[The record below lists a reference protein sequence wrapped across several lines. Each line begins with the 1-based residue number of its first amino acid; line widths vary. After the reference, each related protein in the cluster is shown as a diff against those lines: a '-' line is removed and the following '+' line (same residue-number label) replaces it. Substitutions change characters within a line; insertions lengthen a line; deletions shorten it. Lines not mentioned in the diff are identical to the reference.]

1 MHLDFVN
8 LCSLKKILLYL
19 FLAFGLFSQSDAIG
33 AKAKPV
39 AKKAQTA
46 SKSKQSS
53 KKQSSK
59 KQSSKKQSSKGKKK
73 KSSSKYAKGKKSSK
87 SSKKAVVKVA
97 PVVRTA
103 QWQMIAQNK
112 EQSRIKD
119 SVQKTNLIQV
129 RTADNEGYFASF
141 FSNQKKAATFQ
152 TLNGTAAVFKSM
164 SGWQDNKFYILTNEL
179 PVGTIVR
186 ITTSD
191 FKSICAKV
199 INALPEMGNAI
210 QYRLNDAAAAILG
223 VTNKTF
229 QVSVTY

>member
-1 MHLDFVN
+1 LHLDFVN
-8 LCSLKKILLYL
+8 LPSLKKLILYTI
-19 FLAFGLFSQSDAIG
+19 LAFGLFSQTDAIG
-33 AKAKPV
+33 AKGKTV
-39 AKKAQTA
+39 AKKAQTT
-46 SKSKQSS
+46 
-53 KKQSSK
+53 KKGS
-59 KQSSKKQSSKGKKK
+59 KK
-73 KSSSKYAKGKKSSK
+73 KSSKYSKSKKYSSK
-87 SSKKAVVKVA
+87 SKKSVSKVA

-119 SVQKTNLIQV
+119 SLQKRILVQESKV
-129 RTADNEGYFASF
+129 ANEGYYASF

-199 INALPEMGNAI
+199 INALPEVGNAI

>member
-1 MHLDFVN
+1 M
-8 LCSLKKILLYL
+8 KKFILYL
-19 FLAFGLFSQSDAIG
+19 ILAFGLFSQTDATG
-33 AKAKPV
+33 AKGKTV
-39 AKKAQTA
+39 AKTGQTKKKVTKKKPTSKS
-46 SKSKQSS
+46 SKSK
-53 KKQSSK
+53 
-59 KQSSKKQSSKGKKK
+59 KGSKK
-73 KSSSKYAKGKKSSK
+73 KSSKYSK
-87 SSKKAVVKVA
+87 SKKPVAKVA

-119 SVQKTNLIQV
+119 SVQKTNLVQV
-129 RTADNEGYFASF
+129 NTATNEGYFASL
-141 FSNQKKAATFQ
+141 FSSQKKAATFQ

-186 ITTSD
+186 ITTAD

-199 INALPEMGNAI
+199 INALPEVGNAI

>member
-1 MHLDFVN
+1 M
-8 LCSLKKILLYL
+8 KKFILYL
-19 FLAFGLFSQSDAIG
+19 ILAFGLFSQSDATG
-33 AKAKPV
+33 AKGKTV
-39 AKKAQTA
+39 AKKAQAVKNATQKKPVSKS
-46 SKSKQSS
+46 SKSK
-53 KKQSSK
+53 
-59 KQSSKKQSSKGKKK
+59 KGSKK
-73 KSSSKYAKGKKSSK
+73 KSSKHSKSKKKSSK
-87 SSKKAVVKVA
+87 SKKSVAKVA

-119 SVQKTNLIQV
+119 SVQKTNLIQESTV
-129 RTADNEGYFASF
+129 ANEGYFASF

-164 SGWQDNKFYILTNEL
+164 SGWKDNKFYILTNEL

-191 FKSICAKV
+191 LKSICAKV
-199 INALPEMGNAI
+199 INALPEVGNAI

>member
-1 MHLDFVN
+1 LQFDFVN
-8 LCSLKKILLYL
+8 LSSLKQYILYL
-19 FLAFGLFSQSDAIG
+19 ILAFGLFSQTDAIG
-33 AKAKPV
+33 AKGKAV
-39 AKKAQTA
+39 AKNAQTTKKA
-46 SKSKQSS
+46 SSKKKPTSKSSKSK
-53 KKQSSK
+53 
-59 KQSSKKQSSKGKKK
+59 KGSKK
-73 KSSSKYAKGKKSSK
+73 KSSKYSKSKKYSSK
-87 SSKKAVVKVA
+87 SKKSVAKVA

-119 SVQKTNLIQV
+119 SLQKTNLVQV
-129 RTADNEGYFASF
+129 STVANEGYFASL
-141 FSNQKKAATFQ
+141 FSTQKKAATFQ
-152 TLNGTAAVFKSM
+152 TLKGTAAVFKSM

-199 INALPEMGNAI
+199 INALPEVGNAI

>member
-1 MHLDFVN
+1 
-8 LCSLKKILLYL
+8 LKKFLLYL
-19 FLAFGLFSQSDAIG
+19 ILAFGLFSQTDAIG
-33 AKAKPV
+33 AKSKAV
-39 AKKAQTA
+39 AKKGQTVKKA
-46 SKSKQSS
+46 TQIKPTSKTSKSK
-53 KKQSSK
+53 
-59 KQSSKKQSSKGKKK
+59 KGTKK
-73 KSSSKYAKGKKSSK
+73 KSSKYSKSKKKSSK
-87 SSKKAVVKVA
+87 SKKSAAKVA

-119 SVQKTNLIQV
+119 SVQKTKLVQESTTV
-129 RTADNEGYFASF
+129 NEGYFASF

-164 SGWQDNKFYILTNEL
+164 SGWKDNKFYILTNEL

-191 FKSICAKV
+191 LKSICAKV
-199 INALPEMGNAI
+199 INALPEVGNAI

>member
-1 MHLDFVN
+1 M
-8 LCSLKKILLYL
+8 KKFILYL
-19 FLAFGLFSQSDAIG
+19 ILAFGLFSQTDATG
-33 AKAKPV
+33 AKGKTV
-39 AKKAQTA
+39 AQTGQTKKKVTKKKPTSKS
-46 SKSKQSS
+46 SKSKKGSKKKSS
-53 KKQSSK
+53 KYSK
-59 KQSSKKQSSKGKKK
+59 SK
-73 KSSSKYAKGKKSSK
+73 KSSSKSKKSV
-87 SSKKAVVKVA
+87 AKVA

-119 SVQKTNLIQV
+119 SVQKTNLVQV
-129 RTADNEGYFASF
+129 STVANEGYFASL
-141 FSNQKKAATFQ
+141 FSSQKKAATFQ

-186 ITTSD
+186 ITTAD

-199 INALPEMGNAI
+199 INALPEVGNAI

>member
-1 MHLDFVN
+1 MKQF
-8 LCSLKKILLYL
+8 ILYL
-19 FLAFGLFSQSDAIG
+19 ILAFGLFGQTDAIG
-33 AKAKPV
+33 AKGKAV
-39 AKKAQTA
+39 AKKGQTTKKA
-46 SKSKQSS
+46 SIKKKAITTSSKSK
-53 KKQSSK
+53 
-59 KQSSKKQSSKGKKK
+59 KGTKK
-73 KSSSKYAKGKKSSK
+73 KSGKSSK
-87 SSKKAVVKVA
+87 LKKRSSRSKKSVVKVA

-119 SVQKTNLIQV
+119 SVQKTNLVQV
-129 RTADNEGYFASF
+129 STVANEGYFASL
-141 FSNQKKAATFQ
+141 FSSQKKAATFQ

-186 ITTSD
+186 ITTAD

-199 INALPEMGNAI
+199 INALPEVGNAI
-210 QYRLNDAAAAILG
+210 QYRLSDAAAAILG

>member
-1 MHLDFVN
+1 M
-8 LCSLKKILLYL
+8 KKYILYL
-19 FLAFGLFSQSDAIG
+19 ILAFGLFSQTDAIG
-33 AKAKPV
+33 AKSEALVKEGQTV
-39 AKKAQTA
+39 KKATQKKPT
-46 SKSKQSS
+46 SKSSRS
-53 KKQSSK
+53 KKSS
-59 KQSSKKQSSKGKKK
+59 KK
-73 KSSSKYAKGKKSSK
+73 KSSKYSKSKKKSAK
-87 SSKKAVVKVA
+87 SKKSVTKVA

-119 SVQKTNLIQV
+119 SVQKTTLVQESTTV
-129 RTADNEGYFASF
+129 NEGYFASF

-191 FKSICAKV
+191 LKSICAKV
-199 INALPEMGNAI
+199 INALPEVGNAI

>member
-1 MHLDFVN
+1 
-8 LCSLKKILLYL
+8 LKKLILYL
-19 FLAFGLFSQSDAIG
+19 ILAFGLFSQMDATG
-33 AKAKPV
+33 AKGKTV
-39 AKKAQTA
+39 AKTGQTKKKVTKKKPTSKS
-46 SKSKQSS
+46 SKSK
-53 KKQSSK
+53 
-59 KQSSKKQSSKGKKK
+59 KGSKK
-73 KSSSKYAKGKKSSK
+73 KSSKYSKSKKSV
-87 SSKKAVVKVA
+87 AKVA

-103 QWQMIAQNK
+103 QWEMIAQNK

-119 SVQKTNLIQV
+119 SVQKKNLVQV
-129 RTADNEGYFASF
+129 STTTNEGYFASL
-141 FSNQKKAATFQ
+141 FSSQKKAATFQ

-186 ITTSD
+186 ITTAD

-199 INALPEMGNAI
+199 INALPEVGNAI

>member
-1 MHLDFVN
+1 M
-8 LCSLKKILLYL
+8 KKFILYL
-19 FLAFGLFSQSDAIG
+19 ILAFGLFSQTDATG
-33 AKAKPV
+33 AKGKTV
-39 AKKAQTA
+39 AKTGQTKKKVTKKKPTSKS
-46 SKSKQSS
+46 SKSK
-53 KKQSSK
+53 
-59 KQSSKKQSSKGKKK
+59 KGSKK
-73 KSSSKYAKGKKSSK
+73 KSSKYSKSKKSV
-87 SSKKAVVKVA
+87 AKVA

-119 SVQKTNLIQV
+119 SVQKTNLVQV
-129 RTADNEGYFASF
+129 NTATNEGYFASL
-141 FSNQKKAATFQ
+141 FSSQKKAATFQ

-186 ITTSD
+186 ITTAD

-199 INALPEMGNAI
+199 INALPEVGNAI

>member
-1 MHLDFVN
+1 LHLDFVI
-8 LCSLKKILLYL
+8 LYSLKKLITYL
-19 FLAFGLFSQSDAIG
+19 ILAFGLFSQMDVIG
-33 AKAKPV
+33 AKNKTV
-39 AKKAQTA
+39 VKKEQTTKKSTKKKSTTKA
-46 SKSKQSS
+46 SKSKKASKKKSS
-53 KKQSSK
+53 KYSK
-59 KQSSKKQSSKGKKK
+59 SK
-73 KSSSKYAKGKKSSK
+73 KSSSKSKKSV
-87 SSKKAVVKVA
+87 ANVA

-119 SVQKTNLIQV
+119 SLQKKSLVDLSNV
-129 RTADNEGYFASF
+129 ENEGYFASF
-141 FSNQKKAATFQ
+141 FSNQKKSATFQ
-152 TLNGTAAVFKSM
+152 TLSGTAAVFKSI
-164 SGWQDNKFYILTNEL
+164 SGWQDNEFYILTNEL

-186 ITTSD
+186 ITSSD

-199 INALPEMGNAI
+199 INALPEVGSAI

>member
-1 MHLDFVN
+1 M
-8 LCSLKKILLYL
+8 
-19 FLAFGLFSQSDAIG
+19 DAIG

-39 AKKAQTA
+39 SKKAQTT
-46 SKSKQSS
+46 SKSKKSS
-53 KKQSSK
+53 KGQTSK
-59 KQSSKKQSSKGKKK
+59 KKSTKGKKK
-73 KSSSKYAKGKKSSK
+73 RSSSKYSKSKKRS
-87 SSKKAVVKVA
+87 SSKKSTVKVA

-119 SVQKTNLIQV
+119 SLQKTNLVQV
-129 RTADNEGYFASF
+129 RAAENEGYFASF
-141 FSNQKKAATFQ
+141 FSNQKKAASFQ

-199 INALPEMGNAI
+199 INSLPEMGNAI

>member
-1 MHLDFVN
+1 LHLDFVN
-8 LCSLKKILLYL
+8 LPSLKKFILYL
-19 FLAFGLFSQSDAIG
+19 ILAFGLFSQTDATG
-33 AKAKPV
+33 AKGKTV
-39 AKKAQTA
+39 AKTGQTKKKVTKKKPTSTS
-46 SKSKQSS
+46 SKSK
-53 KKQSSK
+53 
-59 KQSSKKQSSKGKKK
+59 KGSKK
-73 KSSSKYAKGKKSSK
+73 KSSKYSKSKKSV
-87 SSKKAVVKVA
+87 AKVA

-119 SVQKTNLIQV
+119 SVQKTNLVQV
-129 RTADNEGYFASF
+129 NTATNEGYFASL
-141 FSNQKKAATFQ
+141 FSSQKKAATFQ

-186 ITTSD
+186 ITTAD

-199 INALPEMGNAI
+199 INALPEVGNAI

>member
-1 MHLDFVN
+1 
-8 LCSLKKILLYL
+8 
-19 FLAFGLFSQSDAIG
+19 
-33 AKAKPV
+33 V
-39 AKKAQTA
+39 ANKGQTVKKATQKKPA
-46 SKSKQSS
+46 SKSSKS
-53 KKQSSK
+53 KK
-59 KQSSKKQSSKGKKK
+59 GTKK
-73 KSSSKYAKGKKSSK
+73 KSSKYSKSKKKSSR
-87 SSKKAVVKVA
+87 SKKSVAKVA

-119 SVQKTNLIQV
+119 SVQKTNLVQV
-129 RTADNEGYFASF
+129 STTANEGYFASF

-191 FKSICAKV
+191 LKSICAKV
-199 INALPEMGNAI
+199 INALPEVGSAI

>member
-1 MHLDFVN
+1 
-8 LCSLKKILLYL
+8 LKKFILYL
-19 FLAFGLFSQSDAIG
+19 ILAFGLFSQTDATG
-33 AKAKPV
+33 AKGKTV
-39 AKKAQTA
+39 AKTGQTKKKVTKKKPTSKS
-46 SKSKQSS
+46 SKSK
-53 KKQSSK
+53 
-59 KQSSKKQSSKGKKK
+59 KGSKK
-73 KSSSKYAKGKKSSK
+73 KSSKYSK
-87 SSKKAVVKVA
+87 SKKPVAKVA

-119 SVQKTNLIQV
+119 SVQKTNLVQV
-129 RTADNEGYFASF
+129 NTATNEGYFASL
-141 FSNQKKAATFQ
+141 FSSQKKAATFQ

-186 ITTSD
+186 ITTAD

-199 INALPEMGNAI
+199 INALPEVGNAI

>member
-8 LCSLKKILLYL
+8 LSSLKKIILYL
-19 FLAFGLFSQSDAIG
+19 ILAFGLFSQTDATG
-33 AKAKPV
+33 AKGKAVANKGQTVKKTTQKKPTS
-39 AKKAQTA
+39 KS
-46 SKSKQSS
+46 SKSK
-53 KKQSSK
+53 
-59 KQSSKKQSSKGKKK
+59 KGSKK
-73 KSSSKYAKGKKSSK
+73 KSSKYSKSKKKSSN
-87 SSKKAVVKVA
+87 SKKSVAKVA

-119 SVQKTNLIQV
+119 SVQKTKLVQV
-129 RTADNEGYFASF
+129 STTANEGYFASF
-141 FSNQKKAATFQ
+141 FSSQKKAATFQ

-191 FKSICAKV
+191 LKSICAKV
-199 INALPEMGNAI
+199 INALPEVGSAI

>member
-1 MHLDFVN
+1 LQLDFVN
-8 LCSLKKILLYL
+8 LPSLKHYILYL
-19 FLAFGLFSQSDAIG
+19 ILAFGLFSQTDAIG
-33 AKAKPV
+33 AKGKTV
-39 AKKAQTA
+39 AKKAQTNKKA
-46 SKSKQSS
+46 SSKKKSTGKSSKSK
-53 KKQSSK
+53 
-59 KQSSKKQSSKGKKK
+59 KGSKK
-73 KSSSKYAKGKKSSK
+73 KSSKYSKSKKYSSK
-87 SSKKAVVKVA
+87 SKKSVSKVA

-119 SVQKTNLIQV
+119 SLQKRILVQESNV
-129 RTADNEGYFASF
+129 ANEGYYASF

-199 INALPEMGNAI
+199 INALPEVGNAI

>member
-1 MHLDFVN
+1 M
-8 LCSLKKILLYL
+8 KKILLYL
-19 FLAFGLFSQSDAIG
+19 LLAFGLFSQSDAIG
-33 AKAKPV
+33 AKAKTV
-39 AKKAQTA
+39 SKKTQTA
-46 SKSKQSS
+46 SKSKKSS
-53 KKQSSK
+53 KGKAGK
-59 KQSSKKQSSKGKKK
+59 KKITKGKKK
-73 KSSSKYAKGKKSSK
+73 KASSKYSKSKKGKR
-87 SSKKAVVKVA
+87 SSKKSTVKVA

-119 SVQKTNLIQV
+119 SVQKTNLVQV
-129 RTADNEGYFASF
+129 RSVENEGYFASF
-141 FSNQKKAATFQ
+141 FSNQKKAASFQ

-199 INALPEMGNAI
+199 INALPEVGNAI

>member
-1 MHLDFVN
+1 
-8 LCSLKKILLYL
+8 LKQFILYL
-19 FLAFGLFSQSDAIG
+19 ILAFGLFGQTDAIG
-33 AKAKPV
+33 AKGKAV
-39 AKKAQTA
+39 AKKGQTTKKA
-46 SKSKQSS
+46 SIKKKAITTSSKSK
-53 KKQSSK
+53 
-59 KQSSKKQSSKGKKK
+59 KGTKKK
-73 KSSSKYAKGKKSSK
+73 PGKSSK
-87 SSKKAVVKVA
+87 LKKRSSRSKKSVVKVA

-119 SVQKTNLIQV
+119 SVQKTNLVQV
-129 RTADNEGYFASF
+129 STVANEGYFASL
-141 FSNQKKAATFQ
+141 FSSQKKAATFQ

-186 ITTSD
+186 ITTAD

-199 INALPEMGNAI
+199 INALPEVGNAI
-210 QYRLNDAAAAILG
+210 QYRLSDAAAAILG

>member
-1 MHLDFVN
+1 
-8 LCSLKKILLYL
+8 LKKFILYL
-19 FLAFGLFSQSDAIG
+19 ILAFGLLSQTDATG
-33 AKAKPV
+33 AKGKTV
-39 AKKAQTA
+39 AKKVQTTKKA
-46 SKSKQSS
+46 SS
-53 KKQSSK
+53 
-59 KQSSKKQSSKGKKK
+59 KK
-73 KSSSKYAKGKKSSK
+73 KSSKYSKSKKRSSK
-87 SSKKAVVKVA
+87 SKKSVAKVV

-103 QWQMIAQNK
+103 QWEMIAQNK
-112 EQSRIKD
+112 EQARIKD
-119 SVQKTNLIQV
+119 SVQKTNLV
-129 RTADNEGYFASF
+129 KESSVANEGYFASL
-141 FSNQKKAATFQ
+141 FSSQKKAATFQ

-199 INALPEMGNAI
+199 INALPEVGSAI

>member
-1 MHLDFVN
+1 
-8 LCSLKKILLYL
+8 LKKFILYL
-19 FLAFGLFSQSDAIG
+19 ILAFGLFSQTDAIG
-33 AKAKPV
+33 AKSEAL
-39 AKKAQTA
+39 AKKGQTVKKA
-46 SKSKQSS
+46 TQKKPTSKSSKSKKST
-53 KKQSSK
+53 
-59 KQSSKKQSSKGKKK
+59 KK
-73 KSSSKYAKGKKSSK
+73 KSSKYSKSKKKSAT
-87 SSKKAVVKVA
+87 SKKSVAKVA

-119 SVQKTNLIQV
+119 SVQKTTLVQESTTV
-129 RTADNEGYFASF
+129 NEGYFASF

-191 FKSICAKV
+191 LKSICAKV
-199 INALPEMGNAI
+199 INALPEVGNAI

>member
-1 MHLDFVN
+1 
-8 LCSLKKILLYL
+8 LKKIILYL
-19 FLAFGLFSQSDAIG
+19 ILAFGLFSQIDATG
-33 AKAKPV
+33 AKGKALANKGQTVKKTTQKKPTS
-39 AKKAQTA
+39 KS
-46 SKSKQSS
+46 SKSK
-53 KKQSSK
+53 
-59 KQSSKKQSSKGKKK
+59 KGSKK
-73 KSSSKYAKGKKSSK
+73 KSSKYSKSKKKSSN
-87 SSKKAVVKVA
+87 SKKSVAKVA

-119 SVQKTNLIQV
+119 SVQKTKLVQV
-129 RTADNEGYFASF
+129 STTANEGYFASF
-141 FSNQKKAATFQ
+141 FSSQKKAATFQ

-191 FKSICAKV
+191 LKSICAKV
-199 INALPEMGNAI
+199 INALPEVGSAI

>member
-1 MHLDFVN
+1 
-8 LCSLKKILLYL
+8 LKKIILYL
-19 FLAFGLFSQSDAIG
+19 ILAFGLFSQTDATG
-33 AKAKPV
+33 AKGKAVANKGQTVKKTTQKKPTS
-39 AKKAQTA
+39 KS
-46 SKSKQSS
+46 SKSK
-53 KKQSSK
+53 
-59 KQSSKKQSSKGKKK
+59 KGSKK
-73 KSSSKYAKGKKSSK
+73 KSSKYSKSKKKSSN
-87 SSKKAVVKVA
+87 SKKSVAKVA

-119 SVQKTNLIQV
+119 SVQKTKLVQV
-129 RTADNEGYFASF
+129 STTANEGYFASF
-141 FSNQKKAATFQ
+141 FSSQKKAATFQ

-164 SGWQDNKFYILTNEL
+164 SGWKDNKFYILTNEL

-191 FKSICAKV
+191 LKSICAKV
-199 INALPEMGNAI
+199 INALPEVGSAI

>member
-1 MHLDFVN
+1 M
-8 LCSLKKILLYL
+8 KKFLLYL
-19 FLAFGLFSQSDAIG
+19 ILAFGLFSQTDAIG
-33 AKAKPV
+33 AKSKAV
-39 AKKAQTA
+39 AKKGQTVKKA
-46 SKSKQSS
+46 TQIKLTSKTSKSK
-53 KKQSSK
+53 
-59 KQSSKKQSSKGKKK
+59 KGTKK
-73 KSSSKYAKGKKSSK
+73 KSSKYSKSKKKSSK
-87 SSKKAVVKVA
+87 SKKSVAKVA

-119 SVQKTNLIQV
+119 SVQKTKLVQESTTV
-129 RTADNEGYFASF
+129 NEGYFASF

-164 SGWQDNKFYILTNEL
+164 SGWKDNKFYILTNEL

-191 FKSICAKV
+191 LKSICAKV
-199 INALPEMGNAI
+199 INALPEVGNAI

>member
-1 MHLDFVN
+1 M
-8 LCSLKKILLYL
+8 KKLILYL
-19 FLAFGLFSQSDAIG
+19 ILAFGLLSQTDATG
-33 AKAKPV
+33 AKGKTV
-39 AKKAQTA
+39 AKTGQTKKKVTKKKPA
-46 SKSKQSS
+46 SKSSKS
-53 KKQSSK
+53 KKTS
-59 KQSSKKQSSKGKKK
+59 KK
-73 KSSSKYAKGKKSSK
+73 KSSKYSK
-87 SSKKAVVKVA
+87 SKRSVAKVV

-119 SVQKTNLIQV
+119 SVQKTNLVQV
-129 RTADNEGYFASF
+129 STASNEGYFASF

-186 ITTSD
+186 ITTAD

-199 INALPEMGNAI
+199 INALPEVGNAI

-229 QVSVTY
+229 HVSVTY

>member
-8 LCSLKKILLYL
+8 LSSLKKLILYL
-19 FLAFGLFSQSDAIG
+19 ILAFGLFSQPDAIG
-33 AKAKPV
+33 AKGKTV
-39 AKKAQTA
+39 AKKGQTTKKVTTKKKPTSKS
-46 SKSKQSS
+46 SKSK
-53 KKQSSK
+53 
-59 KQSSKKQSSKGKKK
+59 KGSKK
-73 KSSSKYAKGKKSSK
+73 KSSKYSKSKKKSSK
-87 SSKKAVVKVA
+87 SKKSVAKVA

-103 QWQMIAQNK
+103 QWEMIAQNK

-119 SVQKTNLIQV
+119 SVQKTNLVQV
-129 RTADNEGYFASF
+129 STTANEGYFASF

-199 INALPEMGNAI
+199 INALPEVGNAI

>member
-1 MHLDFVN
+1 LHLDFVN
-8 LCSLKKILLYL
+8 LPSLKKFILYL
-19 FLAFGLFSQSDAIG
+19 ILAFGLFSQTDATG
-33 AKAKPV
+33 AKGKTV
-39 AKKAQTA
+39 AKTGQTKKKVTKKKPTSKS
-46 SKSKQSS
+46 SKSK
-53 KKQSSK
+53 
-59 KQSSKKQSSKGKKK
+59 KGSKK
-73 KSSSKYAKGKKSSK
+73 KSSKYSKSKKSV
-87 SSKKAVVKVA
+87 AKVA

-119 SVQKTNLIQV
+119 SVQKTNLVQV
-129 RTADNEGYFASF
+129 NTATNEGYFASL
-141 FSNQKKAATFQ
+141 FSSQKKAATFQ

-186 ITTSD
+186 ITTAD

-199 INALPEMGNAI
+199 INALPEVGNAI

>member
-1 MHLDFVN
+1 M
-8 LCSLKKILLYL
+8 KKYILYL
-19 FLAFGLFSQSDAIG
+19 ILAFGLFSQTDAIG
-33 AKAKPV
+33 AKSKAV
-39 AKKAQTA
+39 AKKGQTTKKA
-46 SKSKQSS
+46 TSKKKSTSKSSKSK
-53 KKQSSK
+53 
-59 KQSSKKQSSKGKKK
+59 KGGKK
-73 KSSSKYAKGKKSSK
+73 KSSKYSKSKKKSSK
-87 SSKKAVVKVA
+87 SKKSVAKVA

-119 SVQKTNLIQV
+119 SVQKTNLVQV
-129 RTADNEGYFASF
+129 STTANEGYFASF

-199 INALPEMGNAI
+199 INALPEVGNAI

-229 QVSVTY
+229 QVSVNY

>member
-1 MHLDFVN
+1 
-8 LCSLKKILLYL
+8 LKKFILYL
-19 FLAFGLFSQSDAIG
+19 ILAFGLFSQSDATG
-33 AKAKPV
+33 AKGKTV
-39 AKKAQTA
+39 AKKAQTV
-46 SKSKQSS
+46 
-53 KKQSSK
+53 
-59 KQSSKKQSSKGKKK
+59 K
-73 KSSSKYAKGKKSSK
+73 KSTQKKPISKSSK
-87 SSKKAVVKVA
+87 SKKGTKKKPTKYSKSKKPIAKVA

-103 QWQMIAQNK
+103 QWEMIAQNK

-119 SVQKTNLIQV
+119 SVQKMILVQEST
-129 RTADNEGYFASF
+129 TTNEGYFASF

-164 SGWQDNKFYILTNEL
+164 SGWKDNKFYILTNEL

-199 INALPEMGNAI
+199 INALPEVGNAI

>member
-1 MHLDFVN
+1 M
-8 LCSLKKILLYL
+8 KKLILYL
-19 FLAFGLFSQSDAIG
+19 ILAFGLFSQMDATG
-33 AKAKPV
+33 AKSEALVKEGQTV
-39 AKKAQTA
+39 KKATQKKPTSKS
-46 SKSKQSS
+46 SKSK
-53 KKQSSK
+53 KTT
-59 KQSSKKQSSKGKKK
+59 KK
-73 KSSSKYAKGKKSSK
+73 KSSKYSK
-87 SSKKAVVKVA
+87 SKRSVAKVA

-119 SVQKTNLIQV
+119 SVQKTNLVQV
-129 RTADNEGYFASF
+129 SAATNEGYFASL
-141 FSNQKKAATFQ
+141 FSSQKKAATFQ

-186 ITTSD
+186 ITTAD

-199 INALPEMGNAI
+199 INALPEVGNAI

>member
-1 MHLDFVN
+1 
-8 LCSLKKILLYL
+8 LKKLILYL
-19 FLAFGLFSQSDAIG
+19 ILAFGLFSQTDATG
-33 AKAKPV
+33 AKGKTV
-39 AKKAQTA
+39 AKTGQTKKKVTKKKPTSKS
-46 SKSKQSS
+46 SKSK
-53 KKQSSK
+53 
-59 KQSSKKQSSKGKKK
+59 KGSKK
-73 KSSSKYAKGKKSSK
+73 KSSKYSKSKKSV
-87 SSKKAVVKVA
+87 AKVA

-103 QWQMIAQNK
+103 QWEMIAQNK

-119 SVQKTNLIQV
+119 SVQKTNLVQV
-129 RTADNEGYFASF
+129 STVANEGYFASL
-141 FSNQKKAATFQ
+141 FSSQKKAATFQ

-186 ITTSD
+186 ITTAD

-199 INALPEMGNAI
+199 INALPEVGNAI

>member
-1 MHLDFVN
+1 LQLDFVN
-8 LCSLKKILLYL
+8 LPSLKKFILYL
-19 FLAFGLFSQSDAIG
+19 ILAFGLFSQTDATG
-33 AKAKPV
+33 AKGKTV
-39 AKKAQTA
+39 TKNAQTIKNA
-46 SKSKQSS
+46 SNKKKPIGKSSKSK
-53 KKQSSK
+53 
-59 KQSSKKQSSKGKKK
+59 KGSKK
-73 KSSSKYAKGKKSSK
+73 KSSKYSKSKRGSSK
-87 SSKKAVVKVA
+87 SKKSVAKVA

-103 QWQMIAQNK
+103 QWEMIAQNK

-119 SVQKTNLIQV
+119 SVQKTNLVQV
-129 RTADNEGYFASF
+129 NTTVNEGYFASF
-141 FSNQKKAATFQ
+141 FSSQKKAATFQ

-164 SGWQDNKFYILTNEL
+164 SGWKDNKFYILTNEL

-199 INALPEMGNAI
+199 INALPEVGNAI

>member
-1 MHLDFVN
+1 
-8 LCSLKKILLYL
+8 LKKFILYL
-19 FLAFGLFSQSDAIG
+19 ILAFGLFSQSDATG
-33 AKAKPV
+33 AKGKTV
-39 AKKAQTA
+39 AKKAQAVKNATQKKPVSKS
-46 SKSKQSS
+46 SKSK
-53 KKQSSK
+53 
-59 KQSSKKQSSKGKKK
+59 KGSKK
-73 KSSSKYAKGKKSSK
+73 KSSKYSKSKKKSSK
-87 SSKKAVVKVA
+87 SKKSVAKVA

-119 SVQKTNLIQV
+119 SVQKTNLIQESTV
-129 RTADNEGYFASF
+129 ANEGYFASF

-164 SGWQDNKFYILTNEL
+164 SGWKDNKFYILTNEL

-191 FKSICAKV
+191 LKSICAKV
-199 INALPEMGNAI
+199 INALPEVGNAI

>member
-1 MHLDFVN
+1 LHLDFVN
-8 LCSLKKILLYL
+8 LPSLKKFILYL
-19 FLAFGLFSQSDAIG
+19 ILAFGLFSQTDATG
-33 AKAKPV
+33 AKGKTV
-39 AKKAQTA
+39 AKTGQTKKKLTKKKTTSTS
-46 SKSKQSS
+46 SKSK
-53 KKQSSK
+53 
-59 KQSSKKQSSKGKKK
+59 KGSKK
-73 KSSSKYAKGKKSSK
+73 KSSKYSK
-87 SSKKAVVKVA
+87 SKKPVAKVA

-119 SVQKTNLIQV
+119 SVQKTNLVQV
-129 RTADNEGYFASF
+129 NTATNEGYFASL
-141 FSNQKKAATFQ
+141 FSSQKKAATFQ

-186 ITTSD
+186 ITTAD

-199 INALPEMGNAI
+199 INALPEVGNAI

>member
-1 MHLDFVN
+1 
-8 LCSLKKILLYL
+8 
-19 FLAFGLFSQSDAIG
+19 
-33 AKAKPV
+33 
-39 AKKAQTA
+39 
-46 SKSKQSS
+46 
-53 KKQSSK
+53 
-59 KQSSKKQSSKGKKK
+59 
-73 KSSSKYAKGKKSSK
+73 
-87 SSKKAVVKVA
+87 VV

-103 QWQMIAQNK
+103 QWEMIAQNK

-119 SVQKTNLIQV
+119 SVQKTNLVQV
-129 RTADNEGYFASF
+129 SNATNEGYFASL
-141 FSNQKKAATFQ
+141 FSSQKKAATFQ

-186 ITTSD
+186 ITTAD

-199 INALPEMGNAI
+199 INALPEVGNAI

>member
-1 MHLDFVN
+1 
-8 LCSLKKILLYL
+8 LKKIILYL
-19 FLAFGLFSQSDAIG
+19 ILAFGLFSQTDATG
-33 AKAKPV
+33 AKGNTV
-39 AKKAQTA
+39 AKKGQTVKKATQKKPA
-46 SKSKQSS
+46 SKSSKS
-53 KKQSSK
+53 KK
-59 KQSSKKQSSKGKKK
+59 GTKK
-73 KSSSKYAKGKKSSK
+73 KSSKYSKSKKKSSN
-87 SSKKAVVKVA
+87 SKKSVAKVA

-119 SVQKTNLIQV
+119 SVQKTKLVQV
-129 RTADNEGYFASF
+129 STTANEGYFASF
-141 FSNQKKAATFQ
+141 FSSQKKAATFQ

-191 FKSICAKV
+191 LKSICAKV
-199 INALPEMGNAI
+199 INALPEVGSAI